1 MRRTDLFVLAAS
13 LIILGSGTG
22 WAATGVSNASA
33 DLTVQDD
40 IVCSAV
46 WQSTATNSRDFGG
59 VLPNSAAADVLELTV
74 NHNMGAAQTFTLS
87 VNVQKLIGP
96 DWDSDVTLNDG
107 AETLT
112 WEQADFGTIQTYAAA
127 IGGTTEDFTA
137 PLAVSFN
144 VAPQQGSEAYQFQ
157 ITLTVTSL

>member
-1 MRRTDLFVLAAS
+1 MRRTVLAVLAAR
-13 LIILGSGTG
+13 LIALMSGTG
-22 WAATGVSNASA
+22 WAAVGTTNASA

-40 IVCSAV
+40 IIATAA
-46 WQSTATNSRDFGG
+46 WQSTATSSKDFGG
-59 VLPNSAAADVLELTV
+59 VLPSSSAADVLDLTV

-137 PLAVSFN
+137 PLEVSFN